1 MKKLAIKYLA
11 IFLLVLFLIMLLILQ
26 PFNSSKELR
35 ATNASLDLNNW
46 NWDENPSIN
55 LTGEWEF
62 YWQKLYTP
70 QDFKEDEV
78 VIEPELIT
86 LARAWNNYQID
97 GEKLSGD
104 GYATYRLVIND
115 ASKQILGIK
124 VPRIISSY
132 NMWVNN
138 ALIAS
143 AGQVSSN
150 LDKME
155 PQYLPQVSYFKPESD
170 TIEIIIQVANSSHYS
185 GGILEN
191 IKLGTATEIH
201 NLKLKSIAFDLSLF
215 AALFVIALYHLL
227 IFKLRGKNKLSLYLG
242 IYSLLIS
249 IRTLLVGEMFL
260 IHLFPNFSWE
270 LALKIHTLAY
280 YLGMPIL
287 VLFLKASFL
296 DLTNEAINKFI
307 YISSSI
313 FIAIVLLT
321 PVKTFTTSNLIFQVL
336 SLFVMLYAIYIIVIA
351 CLKKEKN
358 SYLIGFGF
366 IILFLTTINDILY
379 HNIILAN
386 LDSHFLKNLIIRANL
401 SSLGLL
407 VFAFTQAIVL
417 AKEFSQN
424 FSQVKTLSKKLEAAN
439 LNLEEKITERT
450 LALENSKQEL
460 NETYQA
466 ISESEKFLKNLIQN
480 ISHDLRTP
488 LSAIKGYSNAILDG
502 IIKRPQEQKK
512 YLNRIIEKVNYLNQM
527 VEELLNSSQRQAKQ
541 LKLKP
546 TRISVRLLIESVIEK
561 YSFDMKYKEVVF
573 NVYYPSEWEK
583 SSELDLLYLR
593 VDIGKL
599 ERVFT
604 NLLNNALTHTTDND
618 EIALSFS
625 FTEAKEELV
634 IKVSDTGTGI
644 SKSEL
649 PHIFERFYRG
659 KKSKENSNSSG
670 LGLAIVKEI
679 IEYHNGRIWAESEL
693 EQGSNFYFTLPIY
706 LN

>member
-1 MKKLAIKYLA
+1 
-11 IFLLVLFLIMLLILQ
+11 
-26 PFNSSKELR
+26 
-35 ATNASLDLNNW
+35 
-46 NWDENPSIN
+46 
-55 LTGEWEF
+55 
-62 YWQKLYTP
+62 
-70 QDFKEDEV
+70 
-78 VIEPELIT
+78 
-86 LARAWNNYQID
+86 
-97 GEKLSGD
+97 
-104 GYATYRLVIND
+104 
-115 ASKQILGIK
+115 
-124 VPRIISSY
+124 
-132 NMWVNN
+132 
-138 ALIAS
+138 
-143 AGQVSSN
+143 
-150 LDKME
+150 
-155 PQYLPQVSYFKPESD
+155 
-170 TIEIIIQVANSSHYS
+170 
-185 GGILEN
+185 
-191 IKLGTATEIH
+191 
-201 NLKLKSIAFDLSLF
+201 
-215 AALFVIALYHLL
+215 
-227 IFKLRGKNKLSLYLG
+227 
-242 IYSLLIS
+242 
-249 IRTLLVGEMFL
+249 MFL